1 MLAFNHLLFWSG
13 EDEIRT
19 RGTLIAYDSL
29 ANCWFQPLTHL
40 SWWSCVEPVLF
51 LRRHKS
57 MNLAIINK
65 LKVQFFKKRVYLSVK

>member
-1 MLAFNHLLFWSG
+1 MLAFLYNRLIFSSGCG

-40 SWWSCVEPVLF
+40 SWWFCVEPAL
-51 LRRHKS
+51 LPKRHKS
-57 MNLAIINK
+57 RKLAFNNK
-65 LKVQFFKKRVYLSVK
+65 RNVTIF

>member
-1 MLAFNHLLFWSG
+1 MRICG

-40 SWWSCVEPVLF
+40 S
-51 LRRHKS
+51 
-57 MNLAIINK
+57 
-65 LKVQFFKKRVYLSVK
+65 KVFCAERAHLSGTKV